1 MLSNSCGSGNLLFFA
16 LCCWCFSH
24 DRSFRYRF
32 PSSVYMPTIPTWIS
46 SFSQLLSTLSF
57 GGLQGRESSGGL
69 AACGAEWPRPF
80 PMSCTI
86 SLLRC
91 RGGPMCPPGGNTFC
105 FPPSGANTYHPRPG
119 VLVFVIFL
127 ILLQYFYKYKG
138 QRHKNFLHTPIRRK
152 HPPWANPWGMVP
164 TERKQL

>member
-1 MLSNSCGSGNLLFFA
+1 M
-16 LCCWCFSH
+16 
-24 DRSFRYRF
+24 RTT
-32 PSSVYMPTIPTWIS
+32 SVYGEMELFGNIFPLFPT
-46 SFSQLLSTLSF
+46 FSQFKLPTMGGHMGPPLRTD
-57 GGLQGRESSGGL
+57 GEGLQGRESSGGL

-152 HPPWANPWGMVP
+152 HPPWANPWGMFP

>member
-1 MLSNSCGSGNLLFFA
+1 MLTTGGHIGPPL
-16 LCCWCFSH
+16 
-24 DRSFRYRF
+24 R
-32 PSSVYMPTIPTWIS
+32 TE
-46 SFSQLLSTLSF
+46 
-57 GGLQGRESSGGL
+57 GEGLQGRESSGGL
-69 AACGAEWPRPF
+69 AACGAKWPRPF
-80 PMSCTI
+80 PTSCTI
-86 SLLRC
+86 SLLRW
-91 RGGPMCPPGGNTFC
+91 GGPMCPPGGNTFC

-152 HPPWANPWGMVP
+152 HPPWANPWGMFP